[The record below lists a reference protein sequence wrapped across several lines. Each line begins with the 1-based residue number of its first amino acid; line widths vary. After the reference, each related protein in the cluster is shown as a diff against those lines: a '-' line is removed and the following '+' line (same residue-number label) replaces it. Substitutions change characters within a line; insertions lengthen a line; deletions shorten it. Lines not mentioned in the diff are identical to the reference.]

1 MAFRLKL
8 NEPVDKGFRRIGL
21 EQITRAERQL
31 EGATSG
37 SATAIHETR
46 KSLKRVRALLRL
58 FRTGLGETT
67 FRQENARFR
76 DIGAMLSPARD
87 SQVLIQT
94 ALKLETLPGQV
105 SNAGLAAFKK
115 MLQED
120 GAENPTVPDDV
131 IAEALEKLLKSA
143 KGFRRLKVGDGGFDI
158 VEGGLKRSYGKA
170 LKNFNAAYASPHDE
184 AFHDWRKT
192 VQQHWRH
199 MALVSRAWPEHFACR
214 VAAARA
220 LSQLLGDDHDLAML
234 RVHLST
240 LPPARLPAMHVS
252 EIERLVTARQQELR
266 AEAAPRGKQLFV
278 EGAKGHSHRVGEIW
292 RAAQEM
298 RSSPIDNRAP
308 DTTSNHQ
315 TETATAN

>member
-8 NEPVDKGFRRIGL
+8 NEPIDKGFRRIGL
-21 EQITRAERQL
+21 EQIGRAQRQL
-31 EGATSG
+31 EG
-37 SATAIHETR
+37 TASNSTTAVHETR

-67 FRQENARFR
+67 FRAENARFR
-76 DIGAMLSPARD
+76 DIGAMLSSARD

-120 GAENPTVPDDV
+120 GAENPPVPDAV
-131 IAEALEKLLKSA
+131 IAEALENLLKSA
-143 KGFRRLKVGDGGFDI
+143 KSFRRLKVGGGGFDI
-158 VEGGLKRSYGKA
+158 VEGGLRRSYGKA
-170 LKNFNAAYASPHDE
+170 LKCFAAAYASPHDE
-184 AFHDWRKT
+184 AFHEWRKT

-199 MALVSRAWPEHFACR
+199 MALISRAWPDHFASR
-214 VAAARA
+214 VTAARA

-234 RVHLST
+234 RAHLST
-240 LPPARLPAMHVS
+240 LPTSRLPAMHVS
-252 EIERLVTARQQELR
+252 EIERLATARQQELR

-278 EGAKGHSHRVGEIW
+278 EGAKGHSRRVGEIW

-298 RSSPIDNRAP
+298 RSPPAENQSDARAP
-308 DTTSNHQ
+308 HP
-315 TETATAN
+315 EVAAAT

>member
-8 NEPVDKGFRRIGL
+8 NEPIDKGFRRIGL
-21 EQITRAERQL
+21 EQIGRAQRQL
-31 EGATSG
+31 EGAASNST
-37 SATAIHETR
+37 TAVHETR

-67 FRQENARFR
+67 FRAENARFR
-76 DIGAMLSPARD
+76 DIGAMLSSARD

-120 GAENPTVPDDV
+120 GAENPPVPDAV

-143 KGFRRLKVGDGGFDI
+143 KSFRRLKVGGGDFDI
-158 VEGGLKRSYGKA
+158 VEGGLRRSYGKA
-170 LKNFNAAYASPHDE
+170 LKCFAAAYASPHDE
-184 AFHDWRKT
+184 AFHEWRKT

-199 MALVSRAWPEHFACR
+199 MALISRAWPDHFASR
-214 VAAARA
+214 VTAARA

-234 RVHLST
+234 RAHLST
-240 LPPARLPAMHVS
+240 LPTSRLPAMHVS
-252 EIERLVTARQQELR
+252 EIERLTAARQQELR
-266 AEAAPRGKQLFV
+266 TEAAPRGRQLFV
-278 EGAKGHSHRVGEIW
+278 EGAKGHSRRVGEIW

-298 RSSPIDNRAP
+298 RSPPAENQSDARDP
-308 DTTSNHQ
+308 H
-315 TETATAN
+315 TEAAAAT

>member
-8 NEPVDKGFRRIGL
+8 NEPIDKGFRRIGL
-21 EQITRAERQL
+21 EQIGRAQRQL
-31 EGATSG
+31 EGAASN
-37 SATAIHETR
+37 SATAVHETR

-67 FRQENARFR
+67 FRAENARFR
-76 DIGAMLSPARD
+76 DIGAMLSSARD

-120 GAENPTVPDDV
+120 GAENPPVPDAV

-143 KGFRRLKVGDGGFDI
+143 KSFRRLKVGGGAFDI
-158 VEGGLKRSYGKA
+158 VEGGLKLSYGKA
-170 LKNFNAAYASPHDE
+170 LKNFNAAYANPHDE
-184 AFHDWRKT
+184 AFHEWRKT

-199 MALVSRAWPEHFACR
+199 MALISRAWPDHFASR
-214 VAAARA
+214 VTAARA

-234 RVHLST
+234 RAHLST
-240 LPPARLPAMHVS
+240 LPTSRLPAMHVS
-252 EIERLVTARQQELR
+252 EIERLATARQQELR
-266 AEAAPRGKQLFV
+266 AEAAPRGRQLFI
-278 EGAKGHSHRVGEIW
+278 EGAKGHSRRVAEIW

-298 RSSPIDNRAP
+298 RSPPAENQSELRDP
-308 DTTSNHQ
+308 H
-315 TETATAN
+315 TEVAAAT